1 MKKAEVAAELISS
14 ALISFFGYVA
24 PPKENSLYD
33 ITVPSVALNT
43 MRKYELGY

>member
-1 MKKAEVAAELISS
+1 MKKPEVPAELISS
-14 ALISFFGYVA
+14 ALISFFGYVP

-43 MRKYELGY
+43 IRKYELGY

>member
-1 MKKAEVAAELISS
+1 MKKPEVPAELISS
-14 ALISFFGYVA
+14 ALISFFGYVP

-43 MRKYELGY
+43 MRQYELVY